1 MYSTFSSQK
10 DATWHI
16 YVTPGLV
23 GTPAALPYLAQEL
36 LKKPLKILYLTKQ
49 PAIQPTRCR
58 RRRRSSLSPTS
69 AALVSTT
76 FSFRSRTRAHPSAW
90 REK

>member
-1 MYSTFSSQK
+1 MYSTFSPRK

-36 LKKPLKILYLTKQ
+36 LKNPLKYFISPSSQ
-49 PAIQPTRCR
+49 PANQLVVVVVVVRHFHQPAQR
-58 RRRRSSLSPTS
+58 
-69 AALVSTT
+69 
-76 FSFRSRTRAHPSAW
+76 
-90 REK
+90 